1 MLPNVESVL
10 ESYEQEVLEKGDID
24 SANLFIAL
32 LCGYAAYLWRHKLMS
47 AEELQEYFETLR
59 EEIVEGPDYLN
70 PYVMELMS
78 IIAQGLTDASF
89 EEFKSK
95 LRIVLK
101 EDRLDIMEV

>member
-1 MLPNVESVL
+1 MLPSIESVL
-10 ESYEQEVLEKGDID
+10 ESYEHEVLEKGDID

-32 LCGYAAYLWRHKLMS
+32 LCGYAAYLWRHKLAS

-59 EEIVEGPDYLN
+59 QEITEGPDYLN

-89 EEFKSK
+89 EEFKNK
-95 LRIVLK
+95 LRMVLR
-101 EDRLDIMEV
+101 EDRLDILEV